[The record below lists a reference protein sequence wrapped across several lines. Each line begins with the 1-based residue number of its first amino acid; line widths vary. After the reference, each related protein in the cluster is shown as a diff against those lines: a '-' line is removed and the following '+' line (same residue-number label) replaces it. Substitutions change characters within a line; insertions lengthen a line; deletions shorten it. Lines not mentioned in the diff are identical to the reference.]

1 MRVILAICLIRIQSN
16 GDYPASS
23 ISDSPL
29 GYAPVDKGKGGS
41 NDLSLSL
48 VIIRISLTVTA
59 TGKQF
64 RGEPAL
70 KNDVECYLE
79 KGPPEETKLVRPS
92 KNGATYID

>member
-1 MRVILAICLIRIQSN
+1 MKTNFQYFLGDFFGQLTLGLRVILAICLIRIQSN

-59 TGKQF
+59 IGK
-64 RGEPAL
+64 
-70 KNDVECYLE
+70 
-79 KGPPEETKLVRPS
+79 
-92 KNGATYID
+92 

>member
-1 MRVILAICLIRIQSN
+1 MKTNFPYFLGDFFGQLTLGLRVILAICLIRIQSN

-48 VIIRISLTVTA
+48 VIIRISLTVIA
-59 TGKQF
+59 IGK
-64 RGEPAL
+64 
-70 KNDVECYLE
+70 
-79 KGPPEETKLVRPS
+79 
-92 KNGATYID
+92 

>member
-1 MRVILAICLIRIQSN
+1 MKTNFPYFLGDFFDQLTLGLQVILAICLIRIQSN

-48 VIIRISLTVTA
+48 DIIRISLTVTA
-59 TGKQF
+59 IGK
-64 RGEPAL
+64 
-70 KNDVECYLE
+70 
-79 KGPPEETKLVRPS
+79 
-92 KNGATYID
+92 